1 MISRGVLLGR
11 FDTDH
16 HDGKVTESDSSSD
29 DFDAH
34 YGNQSLTITQG
45 L

>member
-1 MISRGVLLGR
+1 MISRGVVLDR

-16 HDGKVTESDSSSD
+16 GKVTESDSSPD
-29 DFDAH
+29 DFDAQ